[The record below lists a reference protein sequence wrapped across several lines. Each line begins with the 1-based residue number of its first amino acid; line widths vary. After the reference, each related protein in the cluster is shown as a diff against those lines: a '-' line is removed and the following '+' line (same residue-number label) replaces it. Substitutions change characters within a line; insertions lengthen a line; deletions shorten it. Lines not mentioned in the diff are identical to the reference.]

1 MLQKGLQCR
10 RSGNDSPQPMRL
22 GMQGPGMP
30 SIAAVALMRAADL
43 DVQAVFWT
51 PESNNSSPHL
61 TARMLRFEVANR
73 GAASSKQTPSPG
85 PKKMGTHHGD
95 KAGDFPKMSPARVL
109 VPPLITHKSSLPHHH
124 RHWSFVGCASR
135 PLGL

>member
-73 GAASSKQTPSPG
+73 GAASSKPFPPG
-85 PKKMGTHHGD
+85 GNAVRSGRNPRGPR
-95 KAGDFPKMSPARVL
+95 AGGSAVKEGRCVTVTVL
-109 VPPLITHKSSLPHHH
+109 VM
-124 RHWSFVGCASR
+124 
-135 PLGL
+135 